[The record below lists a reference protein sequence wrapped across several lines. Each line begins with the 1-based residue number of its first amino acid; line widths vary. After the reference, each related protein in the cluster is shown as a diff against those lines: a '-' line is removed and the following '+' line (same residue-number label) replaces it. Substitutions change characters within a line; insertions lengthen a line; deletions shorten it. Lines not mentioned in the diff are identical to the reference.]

1 LRLISCFF
9 KKENQFFSGRICG
22 KIIPKAKSWPF
33 TGKMREW
40 MYFGCVDNQLTNI
53 AKYCERSGQY
63 QNKLGTNKYG
73 DGLRKV
79 HAEYAMISDIIQ

>member
-1 LRLISCFF
+1 
-9 KKENQFFSGRICG
+9 
-22 KIIPKAKSWPF
+22 
-33 TGKMREW
+33 

-79 HAEYAMISDIIQ
+79 HAECAMISDIIQ